1 MLSSQR
7 LRVVLTGFSPEMMD
21 SDDIRSAVSRAIES
35 KHWAEAGTLCEDA
48 LSRVSCDESPQL
60 WAWLQTTL
68 ADCLTQNPFASQ
80 DENLERAIAVYE
92 VASFYSMYEHKPV
105 GRHKICLCTNVS
117 CMINGSDNILEHLS
131 NRLGIGF
138 GQVTGD
144 GKFSLKEVECLGAC
158 GGAPMMQ
165 IGHTY
170 YENLTPELVDRAWEN
185 MFVKEEA
192 IEH

>member
-1 MLSSQR
+1 MSMRSEPMMRDNKSEKKDSLFTPEVREQIDTWIAKYPDGWQQSACMAALMFVQDMNGGH
-7 LRVVLTGFSPEMMD
+7 LTRELMD
-21 SDDIRSAVSRAIES
+21 QV
-35 KHWAEAGTLCEDA
+35 
-48 LSRVSCDESPQL
+48 
-60 WAWLQTTL
+60 
-68 ADCLTQNPFASQ
+68 ADYLDMP
-80 DENLERAIAVYE
+80 AIAVYE
-92 VASFYSMYEHKPV
+92 VATFYSMYEHKPV

-138 GQVTGD
+138 GQITGD

-170 YENLTPELVDRAWEN
+170 YENLTPELVDQILDGLE
-185 MFVKEEA
+185 
-192 IEH
+192 